1 MGVFHIPTKNNNE
14 NKILVPVKVCP
25 ECNSHLFK
33 TDDSTKEMYCLL
45 CGLTIHAP
53 YSTDFIRP
61 DFKIV
66 NIVLNITENVEI
78 KTRMEI
84 KQEYIQK
91 QKEKNQKI
99 KK

>member
-1 MGVFHIPTKNNNE
+1 M
-14 NKILVPVKVCP
+14 KIHVPVKVCP

-61 DFKIV
+61 DLKTIDMII
-66 NIVLNITENVEI
+66 NISETVEI
-78 KTRMEI
+78 ITKKDIRIMYL
-84 KQEYIQK
+84 KK
-91 QKEKNQKI
+91 HKETSRS
-99 KK
+99 

>member
-1 MGVFHIPTKNNNE
+1 MEVFHIPTKNNNE

-25 ECNSHLFK
+25 ECNSHIFK
-33 TDDSTKEMYCLL
+33 EDVTTHDLYCSL
-45 CGLTIHAP
+45 CGLIVKGSYCA
-53 YSTDFIRP
+53 DFVIP

-78 KTRMEI
+78 KTKMEI

-91 QKEKNQKI
+91 QKR
-99 KK
+99 KKTKK

>member
-1 MGVFHIPTKNNNE
+1 VI
-14 NKILVPVKVCP
+14 
-25 ECNSHLFK
+25 
-33 TDDSTKEMYCLL
+33 
-45 CGLTIHAP
+45 
-53 YSTDFIRP
+53 P

-78 KTRMEI
+78 KTRTEI

>member
-1 MGVFHIPTKNNNE
+1 VI
-14 NKILVPVKVCP
+14 
-25 ECNSHLFK
+25 
-33 TDDSTKEMYCLL
+33 
-45 CGLTIHAP
+45 
-53 YSTDFIRP
+53 P

-78 KTRMEI
+78 KTKMEI
-84 KQEYIQK
+84 KQEYIKK